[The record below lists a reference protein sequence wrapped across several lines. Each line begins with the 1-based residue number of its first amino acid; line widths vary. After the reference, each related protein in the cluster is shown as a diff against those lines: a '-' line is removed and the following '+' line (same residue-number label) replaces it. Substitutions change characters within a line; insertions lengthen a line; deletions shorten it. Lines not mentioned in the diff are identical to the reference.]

1 MVLGATLENM
11 ARRHS
16 ESALYPRLAKW
27 LKSSYGCFATRINI
41 GLVHSR
47 VDVLGVRDVG
57 GDLSGEVETIAIEV
71 KRGRQPFA
79 TTSGQ
84 TRGYAV
90 YADRV
95 YLADVRDKD
104 FTRNEMDIASALG
117 IGLIQIA
124 PRVCREVLSSPPH
137 RPIPRLQLRV
147 FEKMGYGRCCICQ
160 TLFPVGG
167 CERDYDFRNL
177 SRAGIVKA
185 AKNKKGF
192 LFWNMTVG
200 QRKRQD
206 DAENGSSHERRFVC
220 SDCVANLFPP
230 TTGRTSTKK

>member
-1 MVLGATLENM
+1 MCLAFEN
-11 ARRHS
+11 
-16 ESALYPRLAKW
+16 
-27 LKSSYGCFATRINI
+27 
-41 GLVHSR
+41 
-47 VDVLGVRDVG
+47 VG

-124 PRVCREVLSSPPH
+124 PRVCREVLSSPPTDPFPASNFAYLRRWATEVLH
-137 RPIPRLQLRV
+137 LSDLVPGWRLR
-147 FEKMGYGRCCICQ
+147 
-160 TLFPVGG
+160 T
-167 CERDYDFRNL
+167 DYDFRNL